1 MDPDKEIRTLFINL
15 IYIQN
20 SFKTLKELLDKK
32 DETADKLSD
41 VWNTLLDC
49 RSNIIK
55 DIIKHPTMNIT
66 NCMNH
71 FDSLLQEQKLSQ

>member
-1 MDPDKEIRTLFINL
+1 MDSDKEIRILFINL

-20 SFKTLKELLDKK
+20 SLKTVKEFLDKK
-32 DETADKLSD
+32 DETANKLSD

-55 DIIKHPTMNIT
+55 DILRHPIMDAG
-66 NCMNH
+66 NCIDQFNRII
-71 FDSLLQEQKLSQ
+71 QEYNVKL